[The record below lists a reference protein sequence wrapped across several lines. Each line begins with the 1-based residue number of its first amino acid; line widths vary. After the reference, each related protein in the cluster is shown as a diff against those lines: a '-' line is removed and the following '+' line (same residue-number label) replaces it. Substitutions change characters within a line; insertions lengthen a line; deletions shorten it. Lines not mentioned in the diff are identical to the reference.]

1 MQPAVVLPDAPYVPQ
16 VQRPVHVLEV
26 RPVVAPNV
34 PAGHGVAVLAPAGQK
49 EPKGQE
55 RHAELDVLLVLGLYE
70 PAAHGVATPAP
81 AGQKEPTGHRFC
93 VAEQEPAGQ

>member
-1 MQPAVVLPDAPYVPQ
+1 M
-16 VQRPVHVLEV
+16 
-26 RPVVAPNV
+26 VAPNV

-70 PAAHGVATPAP
+70 PAAHGVAALAP
-81 AGQKEPTGHRFC
+81 AGQKEPAGHGVAAPAPAGQNEPAGHATC
-93 VAEQEPAGQ
+93 VAEHEPAGQ